1 MTNVRELT
9 PELAKQAEA
18 ELNEVSS
25 KKTDE
30 DLQKLREWI
39 GKQAHLTARLG
50 EAIILMADNMTH
62 LKFPCTSRRSV
73 PRGFSS
79 RL

>member
-50 EAIILMADNMTH
+50 EAMI
-62 LKFPCTSRRSV
+62 
-73 PRGFSS
+73 
-79 RL
+79 

>member
-18 ELNEVSS
+18 ELNEVSF
-25 KKTDE
+25 KRTDE
-30 DLQKLREWI
+30 DLQTLREWI

-50 EAIILMADNMTH
+50 EASN
-62 LKFPCTSRRSV
+62 
-73 PRGFSS
+73 
-79 RL
+79 